1 MVSGNQNSRMN
12 DVHHDP
18 AVTVTTFFFF
28 FIFGVFRVRNQRV
41 ALMKLLRLQERRIS
55 LWSALVLFFSCD
67 FKRPFPSV
75 SVTCKWKLAVSI
87 ENQEQLQ
94 TMRTGGWQD
103 RRRICV
109 SGNSSSPTV
118 MQSYGSLWL
127 NEKLIWFSN
136 FLLAPANSLRCTLVF
151 NKTFQINKK

>member
-1 MVSGNQNSRMN
+1 MVSGNQNSSMN

-18 AVTVTTFFFF
+18 AVTVTTFFLC
-28 FIFGVFRVRNQRV
+28 VKSTCSSYETAAAANVPSRNAVYRCV
-41 ALMKLLRLQERRIS
+41 PL
-55 LWSALVLFFSCD
+55 LFFSFFCD

-75 SVTCKWKLAVSI
+75 SVTCKWKLAESI

-136 FLLAPANSLRCTLVF
+136 FLLALANSPRCTLVF